1 MKKRIEYMLESLT
14 SCVEN
19 QLTHLESVDTKEL
32 GEAIDMIKD
41 LEEAMYYCVITKA
54 MEEKDESKS
63 YYPVY
68 MRDMDRS
75 YGRMYYEEQPDQKM
89 YEGGNGSSSQYRES
103 GRGSGNQYGGS
114 NSQYGGQQGGNSQ
127 YSGQQ
132 GNSSSGGSTSQYGNM
147 MMRDEREGR
156 SPRSRRTY
164 MESKV
169 QHTDKAMQMK
179 ELENYMQELTTDMVE
194 MVEGSTQEEKQY
206 LSKRIAA
213 LANKI
218 QQLND

>member
-1 MKKRIEYMLESLT
+1 MKKRIEHMLESLT
-14 SCVEN
+14 SCVED

-41 LEEAMYYCVITKA
+41 LEEAIYYCVITKA
-54 MEEKDESKS
+54 MEEKDEHKS
-63 YYPVY
+63 YYPIY
-68 MRDMDRS
+68 MRDMDRN
-75 YGRMYYEEQPDQKM
+75 YGKMYYEKQPDQRM
-89 YEGGNGSSSQYRES
+89 YDDSGRSNPEYRES
-103 GRGSGNQYGGS
+103 ERSNGNQYGSSTSQHNGS
-114 NSQYGGQQGGNSQ
+114 QGGND
-127 YSGQQ
+127 
-132 GNSSSGGSTSQYGNM
+132 STSKYENM

-156 SPRSRRTY
+156 SPKSRKTY
-164 MESKV
+164 MESKA
-169 QHTDKAMQMK
+169 QHSDKAMQMK
-179 ELENYMQELTTDMVE
+179 ELENYMQELTSDMIE

>member
-1 MKKRIEYMLESLT
+1 MKKRIERMLESLT
-14 SCVEN
+14 SCVES

-41 LEEAMYYCVITKA
+41 LEEAMYYCAITKA
-54 MEEKDESKS
+54 MEEKEENKS

-68 MRDMDRS
+68 MRDMDRN
-75 YGRMYYEEQPDQKM
+75 YGKMYYEEWPNPMM
-89 YEGGNGSSSQYRES
+89 YDDGKGPWYRES
-103 GRGSGNQYGGS
+103 GRGDDNQYGGS
-114 NSQYGGQQGGNSQ
+114 NSQY
-127 YSGQQ
+127 SGQQ
-132 GNSSSGGSTSQYGNM
+132 GNNSSNGSTSQYRNM
-147 MMRDEREGR
+147 TMRDEREGR
-156 SPRSRRTY
+156 SPKSRKTY
-164 MESKV
+164 MESKA
-169 QHTDKAMQMK
+169 QHSDKAMQMK

>member
-1 MKKRIEYMLESLT
+1 MKKRIEHMLESLT

-19 QLTHLESVDTKEL
+19 QLIHLESVDTKEL

-54 MEEKDESKS
+54 MEEKDENKS

-68 MRDMDRS
+68 MRDMDRN
-75 YGRMYYEEQPDQKM
+75 YGRMYYEEWPNPMM
-89 YEGGNGSSSQYRES
+89 YEDGNGSSAWYRES
-103 GRGSGNQYGGS
+103 GRGSGNQYGG
-114 NSQYGGQQGGNSQ
+114 
-127 YSGQQ
+127 QQ
-132 GNSSSGGSTSQYGNM
+132 GNNSSNGSTSQSGNM

-156 SPRSRRTY
+156 SPKSRKTY
-164 MESKV
+164 MESKA
-169 QHTDKAMQMK
+169 QHSDKAMQMK

>member
-1 MKKRIEYMLESLT
+1 MKKRIEHMLESLT
-14 SCVEN
+14 SCVED

-41 LEEAMYYCVITKA
+41 LEEAIYYCVITKA
-54 MEEKDESKS
+54 MEEKDEHKS
-63 YYPVY
+63 YYPIY
-68 MRDMDRS
+68 MRDMDRN
-75 YGRMYYEEQPDQKM
+75 YGRIYYEEQPDQRM
-89 YEGGNGSSSQYRES
+89 YGDSGRSNPEYRES
-103 GRGSGNQYGGS
+103 GRSNGNQYGDS
-114 NSQYGGQQGGNSQ
+114 TSQHNDSQGGNDT
-127 YSGQQ
+127 
-132 GNSSSGGSTSQYGNM
+132 TSKYENM

-156 SPRSRRTY
+156 SPKSRKTY
-164 MESKV
+164 MESKA
-169 QHTDKAMQMK
+169 QHSDKAMQMK
-179 ELENYMQELTTDMVE
+179 ELENYMQELTSDMLE

>member
-1 MKKRIEYMLESLT
+1 MKKRIEHMLESLT
-14 SCVEN
+14 SCVED

-41 LEEAMYYCVITKA
+41 LEEAMYYCAITKA
-54 MEEKDESKS
+54 MGEKDEHKS
-63 YYPVY
+63 YYPIY
-68 MRDMDRS
+68 MRDMDRN
-75 YGRMYYEEQPDQKM
+75 YGRMYYEEQPDQRM
-89 YEGGNGSSSQYRES
+89 YGDGGGPNPEYRES
-103 GRGSGNQYGGS
+103 GRSNGNQYGGS
-114 NSQYGGQQGGNSQ
+114 TSQRNDPQGGNDP
-127 YSGQQ
+127 
-132 GNSSSGGSTSQYGNM
+132 TSKYENM

-156 SPRSRRTY
+156 SPKSRKTY
-164 MESKV
+164 MESKA
-169 QHTDKAMQMK
+169 QHSDKAMQMK
-179 ELENYMQELTTDMVE
+179 ELENYMQELTSDMLE

>member
-1 MKKRIEYMLESLT
+1 MKKRIEHMLESLT
-14 SCVEN
+14 SCVED
-19 QLTHLESVDTKEL
+19 QLIHLESVDTKEL

-54 MEEKDESKS
+54 MEEKDEHKS
-63 YYPVY
+63 YYPIY
-68 MRDMDRS
+68 MRDMDRN
-75 YGRMYYEEQPDQKM
+75 YGRMYYEEQPDQRM
-89 YEGGNGSSSQYRES
+89 YDDSGRSNHEYRES
-103 GRGSGNQYGGS
+103 ERGNGNQYGGS
-114 NSQYGGQQGGNSQ
+114 TSQRNDSQGGND
-127 YSGQQ
+127 
-132 GNSSSGGSTSQYGNM
+132 STSKYENM

-156 SPRSRRTY
+156 SPKSRKTY
-164 MESKV
+164 MESKA
-169 QHTDKAMQMK
+169 QHSDKAMQMK
-179 ELENYMQELTTDMVE
+179 ELENYMQELTSDMIE

>member
-1 MKKRIEYMLESLT
+1 MKKRIEHMLESLT
-14 SCVEN
+14 SCVED

-54 MEEKDESKS
+54 MEEKGEHKS
-63 YYPVY
+63 YYPIY
-68 MRDMDRS
+68 MRDMDRN
-75 YGRMYYEEQPDQKM
+75 YGRIYYEEQPDQRM
-89 YEGGNGSSSQYRES
+89 YGDSGGTSPEYREL
-103 GRGSGNQYGGS
+103 GRSNGNQYGGS
-114 NSQYGGQQGGNSQ
+114 TSQRNDSQGGNDP
-127 YSGQQ
+127 
-132 GNSSSGGSTSQYGNM
+132 TSKYENM

-156 SPRSRRTY
+156 SPKSRKTY
-164 MESKV
+164 MESKA
-169 QHTDKAMQMK
+169 QHSDKAMQMK
-179 ELENYMQELTTDMVE
+179 ELENYMQELTSDMLE

>member
-1 MKKRIEYMLESLT
+1 MKKRIEHMLESLT
-14 SCVEN
+14 SCVED

-54 MEEKDESKS
+54 MEEKDEHKS
-63 YYPVY
+63 YYPIY
-68 MRDMDRS
+68 MRDMDRN
-75 YGRMYYEEQPDQKM
+75 YGRIYYEEQPDQRM
-89 YEGGNGSSSQYRES
+89 YGDSGGSNPEYHES
-103 GRGSGNQYGGS
+103 GRSNGNQYGGS
-114 NSQYGGQQGGNSQ
+114 TSQRNEPQGGNDP
-127 YSGQQ
+127 
-132 GNSSSGGSTSQYGNM
+132 TSKYENM

-156 SPRSRRTY
+156 SPKSRKTY
-164 MESKV
+164 MESKA
-169 QHTDKAMQMK
+169 QHSDKAMQMK
-179 ELENYMQELTTDMVE
+179 ELENYMQELTSDMLE

>member
-1 MKKRIEYMLESLT
+1 MKKRIEHMLESLT
-14 SCVEN
+14 SCVED

-54 MEEKDESKS
+54 MEEKDEHKS
-63 YYPVY
+63 YYPIY
-68 MRDMDRS
+68 MRDMDRN
-75 YGRMYYEEQPDQKM
+75 YGRMYYEKQPDQRM
-89 YEGGNGSSSQYRES
+89 YGDSDGSSPEYRES
-103 GRGSGNQYGGS
+103 GRSSGNQYGS
-114 NSQYGGQQGGNSQ
+114 STSQRNDSQGGNDP
-127 YSGQQ
+127 
-132 GNSSSGGSTSQYGNM
+132 TSKYENM

-156 SPRSRRTY
+156 SPKSRKTY
-164 MESKV
+164 MESKA
-169 QHTDKAMQMK
+169 QHSDKAMQMK
-179 ELENYMQELTTDMVE
+179 ELENYMQELTSDMLE

>member
-1 MKKRIEYMLESLT
+1 MKKRIEHMLESLT
-14 SCVEN
+14 SCVED

-54 MEEKDESKS
+54 MEEKDEHKS
-63 YYPVY
+63 YYPIY
-68 MRDMDRS
+68 MRDMDRN
-75 YGRMYYEEQPDQKM
+75 YGRMYHKEQPGDS
-89 YEGGNGSSSQYRES
+89 GGSSPEYRES
-103 GRGSGNQYGGS
+103 GRDSGNQYGS
-114 NSQYGGQQGGNSQ
+114 STSQHNDSQGGND
-127 YSGQQ
+127 
-132 GNSSSGGSTSQYGNM
+132 STSKYENM

-156 SPRSRRTY
+156 SPKSRKTY
-164 MESKV
+164 MESKA
-169 QHTDKAMQMK
+169 QHSDKAMQMK
-179 ELENYMQELTTDMVE
+179 ELENYMQELTSDMIE

>member
-1 MKKRIEYMLESLT
+1 MKKRIEHMLESLT
-14 SCVEN
+14 SCVED

-41 LEEAMYYCVITKA
+41 LEEAIYYCVITKA
-54 MEEKDESKS
+54 MEEKDEYKS
-63 YYPVY
+63 YYPIY
-68 MRDMDRS
+68 MRDMDRN
-75 YGRMYYEEQPDQKM
+75 YGRMYYEEQPDQRM
-89 YEGGNGSSSQYRES
+89 YGDSGGSSPEYRES
-103 GRGSGNQYGGS
+103 GRGSGNQYGSSTSQHNGS
-114 NSQYGGQQGGNSQ
+114 QGGND
-127 YSGQQ
+127 
-132 GNSSSGGSTSQYGNM
+132 STSKYENM

-156 SPRSRRTY
+156 SPKSRKTY
-164 MESKV
+164 MESKA
-169 QHTDKAMQMK
+169 QHSDKAMQMK
-179 ELENYMQELTTDMVE
+179 ELENYMQELTSDMIE

>member
-1 MKKRIEYMLESLT
+1 MKKRIEHMLESLT
-14 SCVEN
+14 SCVED
-19 QLTHLESVDTKEL
+19 QLIHLESVDTKEL

-54 MEEKDESKS
+54 MEEKDEHKS
-63 YYPVY
+63 YYPIY
-68 MRDMDRS
+68 MRDMDRN
-75 YGRMYYEEQPDQKM
+75 YGRMYYEEQPDQRM
-89 YEGGNGSSSQYRES
+89 YDNSGRSNPEYRES
-103 GRGSGNQYGGS
+103 GRGSGNQYGSSTSQHNGS
-114 NSQYGGQQGGNSQ
+114 QGGND
-127 YSGQQ
+127 
-132 GNSSSGGSTSQYGNM
+132 STSKYENM

-156 SPRSRRTY
+156 SPKSRKTY
-164 MESKV
+164 MESKA
-169 QHTDKAMQMK
+169 QHSDKAMQMK
-179 ELENYMQELTTDMVE
+179 ELENYMQELTSDMIE

>member
-1 MKKRIEYMLESLT
+1 MKKRIEHMLESLT
-14 SCVEN
+14 SCVED

-54 MEEKDESKS
+54 MEEKDEHKS
-63 YYPVY
+63 YYPIY
-68 MRDMDRS
+68 MRDMDRN
-75 YGRMYYEEQPDQKM
+75 YGRIYYEEQPDQRM
-89 YEGGNGSSSQYRES
+89 YGDSGGSNSEYHES
-103 GRGSGNQYGGS
+103 ERSNGNQYGGS
-114 NSQYGGQQGGNSQ
+114 ISQHNDSQGGNDP
-127 YSGQQ
+127 
-132 GNSSSGGSTSQYGNM
+132 TSKYENM

-156 SPRSRRTY
+156 SPKSRKTY
-164 MESKV
+164 MESKA
-169 QHTDKAMQMK
+169 QHSDKAMQMK
-179 ELENYMQELTTDMVE
+179 ELENYMQELTSDMLE

>member
-1 MKKRIEYMLESLT
+1 MKKRIEHMLESLT
-14 SCVEN
+14 SCVED

-54 MEEKDESKS
+54 MEEKDEHKF
-63 YYPVY
+63 YYPIY
-68 MRDMDRS
+68 MRDMDRN
-75 YGRMYYEEQPDQKM
+75 YGRMYHKEQPGD
-89 YEGGNGSSSQYRES
+89 SSGVGPEYRES
-103 GRGSGNQYGGS
+103 GRGNGNQYE
-114 NSQYGGQQGGNSQ
+114 
-127 YSGQQ
+127 
-132 GNSSSGGSTSQYGNM
+132 GSTSQHNGSQGGNDSISNM

-156 SPRSRRTY
+156 SPKSRKTY
-164 MESKV
+164 MESKA
-169 QHTDKAMQMK
+169 QHSDKAMQMK
-179 ELENYMQELTTDMVE
+179 ELENYMQELTSDMIE

>member
-1 MKKRIEYMLESLT
+1 MLESLT

-54 MEEKDESKS
+54 MEEKDESKA

-75 YGRMYYEEQPDQKM
+75 YGKMYYEEEPNQRM
-89 YEGGNGSSSQYRES
+89 YDNGSMTQYRDS
-103 GRGSGNQYGGS
+103 GKGGGS
-114 NSQYGGQQGGNSQ
+114 SPQHNGGRN
-127 YSGQQ
+127 
-132 GNSSSGGSTSQYGNM
+132 STSQHERENNPM
-147 MMRDEREGR
+147 LMERDEKEGR
-156 SPRSRRTY
+156 SPRSRKSY
-164 MESKV
+164 MESKA
-169 QHTDKAMQMK
+169 QHSDKASQMK
-179 ELENYMQELTTDMVE
+179 ELETYMQELTSDMVE
-194 MVEGSTQEEKQY
+194 MVEGSSQEEKQY

-218 QQLND
+218 Q

>member
-1 MKKRIEYMLESLT
+1 MKKRMEHMLESLT

-54 MEEKDESKS
+54 MEEKDENKS

-68 MRDMDRS
+68 MRDMDRN
-75 YGRMYYEEQPDQKM
+75 YGKMYYEEWPNPMM
-89 YEGGNGSSSQYRES
+89 YEDGNSSNAQYRES
-103 GRGSGNQYGGS
+103 GRGSGNQYGG
-114 NSQYGGQQGGNSQ
+114 
-127 YSGQQ
+127 QQ
-132 GNSSSGGSTSQYGNM
+132 GNNSSNGSTSQSGNM

-156 SPRSRRTY
+156 SPKSRKTY
-164 MESKV
+164 MESKA

>member
-1 MKKRIEYMLESLT
+1 MKKRIEHMLESLT

-54 MEEKDESKS
+54 MEEKDENKS

-68 MRDMDRS
+68 MRDMDRN
-75 YGRMYYEEQPDQKM
+75 YGKMYYEEWPNPMM
-89 YEGGNGSSSQYRES
+89 YEDGNGSSVQYRES

-114 NSQYGGQQGGNSQ
+114 NSQYGGQQGNNPS
-127 YSGQQ
+127 
-132 GNSSSGGSTSQYGNM
+132 NGSTSQSGNM

-156 SPRSRRTY
+156 SPRSRKTY
-164 MESKV
+164 MESKA
-169 QHTDKAMQMK
+169 QHSDKAMQMK

>member
-1 MKKRIEYMLESLT
+1 MKKRMEHMLESLT

-54 MEEKDESKS
+54 MEEKDENKS

-68 MRDMDRS
+68 MRDIDRN
-75 YGRMYYEEQPDQKM
+75 YGRMYYEEWPNPMM
-89 YEGGNGSSSQYRES
+89 YEDGNGSSSQDSES
-103 GRGSGNQYGGS
+103 GRGSGNQYGG
-114 NSQYGGQQGGNSQ
+114 
-127 YSGQQ
+127 QQ
-132 GNSSSGGSTSQYGNM
+132 GNNPSNGSTSQSRNM

-156 SPRSRRTY
+156 SPRSRKTY
-164 MESKV
+164 MESKA
-169 QHTDKAMQMK
+169 QHSDKAMQMK

>member
-54 MEEKDESKS
+54 MEEKDESKA

-68 MRDMDRS
+68 MRDMDRN
-75 YGRMYYEEQPDQKM
+75 YGKMYYEEEPDQRM
-89 YEGGNGSSSQYRES
+89 YDNGSMIQHRES
-103 GRGSGNQYGGS
+103 GKGGGS
-114 NSQYGGQQGGNSQ
+114 SPWHNGGKNSTPQHEREN
-127 YSGQQ
+127 
-132 GNSSSGGSTSQYGNM
+132 NPM
-147 MMRDEREGR
+147 LMERDEKEGR
-156 SPRSRRTY
+156 SPRSRKSY
-164 MESKV
+164 MESKA
-169 QHTDKAMQMK
+169 QHSDKASQMK
-179 ELENYMQELTTDMVE
+179 ELETYMQELTSDMVE
-194 MVEGSTQEEKQY
+194 MVEGSSQEEKQY

>member
-1 MKKRIEYMLESLT
+1 MLESLT
-14 SCVEN
+14 SCVED

-54 MEEKDESKS
+54 MEEKDEHKS
-63 YYPVY
+63 YYPIY
-68 MRDMDRS
+68 MRDMDRN
-75 YGRMYYEEQPDQKM
+75 YGRMYYEEQPEQRM
-89 YEGGNGSSSQYRES
+89 YGYGGGTSPEYRES
-103 GRGSGNQYGGS
+103 GRDNGNQYGGS
-114 NSQYGGQQGGNSQ
+114 TSQRNDLQGGNDP
-127 YSGQQ
+127 
-132 GNSSSGGSTSQYGNM
+132 TSKYENM

-156 SPRSRRTY
+156 SPKSRKTY
-164 MESKV
+164 MESKA
-169 QHTDKAMQMK
+169 QHSDKAMQMK
-179 ELENYMQELTTDMVE
+179 ELENYMQELTSDMIE

>member
-1 MKKRIEYMLESLT
+1 MKKRIEHMLESLT
-14 SCVEN
+14 SCVED

-41 LEEAMYYCVITKA
+41 LEEAIYYCVITKA
-54 MEEKDESKS
+54 MEEKDEYKS
-63 YYPVY
+63 YYPIY
-68 MRDMDRS
+68 MRDMDRN
-75 YGRMYYEEQPDQKM
+75 YGRMYYEEQPDQRM
-89 YEGGNGSSSQYRES
+89 YDDSGRSNPEYRELK
-103 GRGSGNQYGGS
+103 RGNGNQYGGS
-114 NSQYGGQQGGNSQ
+114 TSQRNDSQGGND
-127 YSGQQ
+127 
-132 GNSSSGGSTSQYGNM
+132 STSKYENM

-156 SPRSRRTY
+156 SPKSRKTY
-164 MESKV
+164 MESKA
-169 QHTDKAMQMK
+169 QHSDKAMQMK
-179 ELENYMQELTTDMVE
+179 ELENYMQELTSDMIE

>member
-1 MKKRIEYMLESLT
+1 MKKRIEHMLESLT
-14 SCVEN
+14 SCVED

-54 MEEKDESKS
+54 MEEKDEHKS
-63 YYPVY
+63 YYPIY
-68 MRDMDRS
+68 MRDMDRN
-75 YGRMYYEEQPDQKM
+75 YGRIYYEEQPDQRM
-89 YEGGNGSSSQYRES
+89 YGDSGGSNLEYRES
-103 GRGSGNQYGGS
+103 GRSNGNQYR
-114 NSQYGGQQGGNSQ
+114 
-127 YSGQQ
+127 
-132 GNSSSGGSTSQYGNM
+132 GSTSQRNDSQGGNDPTSKYENM

-156 SPRSRRTY
+156 SPKSRKTY
-164 MESKV
+164 MESKA
-169 QHTDKAMQMK
+169 QHSDKAMQMK
-179 ELENYMQELTTDMVE
+179 ELENYMQELTSDMLE

>member
-1 MKKRIEYMLESLT
+1 MKKRIECMLESLT

-19 QLTHLESVDTKEL
+19 QLTHLETVDTKEL

-54 MEEKDESKS
+54 MEEREEEK
-63 YYPVY
+63 VY
-68 MRDMDRS
+68 GRDMDRD
-75 YGRMYYEEQPDQKM
+75 YGRMYYEERPRRKIYNEESDDQGWAQKDSHEMNKIHQPWAK
-89 YEGGNGSSSQYRES
+89 
-103 GRGSGNQYGGS
+103 
-114 NSQYGGQQGGNSQ
+114 
-127 YSGQQ
+127 
-132 GNSSSGGSTSQYGNM
+132 
-147 MMRDEREGR
+147 DEKEGR
-156 SPRSRRTY
+156 SPHSRKIY
-164 MESKV
+164 MEAKA
-169 QHTDKAMQMK
+169 QHSDKTIQMK
-179 ELENYMQELTTDMVE
+179 ELENYMQELTADMVE

>member
-1 MKKRIEYMLESLT
+1 MKKRIEHMLESLT
-14 SCVEN
+14 SCVED

-54 MEEKDESKS
+54 MEEKDEHKS
-63 YYPVY
+63 YYPIY
-68 MRDMDRS
+68 MRNMDRN
-75 YGRMYYEEQPDQKM
+75 YGRIYYEEQPEQRM
-89 YEGGNGSSSQYRES
+89 YGDSGGPSPEYLES
-103 GRGSGNQYGGS
+103 GRSNGNQYGDS
-114 NSQYGGQQGGNSQ
+114 TSQRNDSQGGNDP
-127 YSGQQ
+127 
-132 GNSSSGGSTSQYGNM
+132 TSKYENM

-156 SPRSRRTY
+156 SPKSRKTY
-164 MESKV
+164 MESKA
-169 QHTDKAMQMK
+169 QHSDKAMQMK
-179 ELENYMQELTTDMVE
+179 ELENYMQELTSDMLE

>member
-1 MKKRIEYMLESLT
+1 MKKRIEHMLESLT
-14 SCVEN
+14 SCVED

-41 LEEAMYYCVITKA
+41 LEEAMYYCAITKA
-54 MEEKDESKS
+54 MEEKDEHKS
-63 YYPVY
+63 YYPIY
-68 MRDMDRS
+68 MRDMDRN
-75 YGRMYYEEQPDQKM
+75 YGRMYYEEQPEQRM
-89 YEGGNGSSSQYRES
+89 YGNGSRTSPEYHES
-103 GRGSGNQYGGS
+103 GRGNGNQYGDS
-114 NSQYGGQQGGNSQ
+114 ASQRNDSQGGNDP
-127 YSGQQ
+127 
-132 GNSSSGGSTSQYGNM
+132 TSKYENM

-156 SPRSRRTY
+156 SPKSRKTY
-164 MESKV
+164 MESKA
-169 QHTDKAMQMK
+169 QHSDKAMQMK
-179 ELENYMQELTTDMVE
+179 ELENYMQELTSDMLE